1 MLASKQFTKQ
11 TKEKSMSVNQ
21 IVTELM
27 SGTLTNDD
35 IEKVAQALKYARSQV
50 AKTIRRQ
57 LSPGVSVKFYHPKQN
72 FYIAGTVNRIKQK
85 YVLVDTAQ
93 GRYNV
98 PANLL
103 ETV

>member
-1 MLASKQFTKQ
+1 
-11 TKEKSMSVNQ
+11 V
-21 IVTELM
+21 
-27 SGTLTNDD
+27 G
-35 IEKVAQALKYARSQV
+35 
-50 AKTIRRQ
+50 KTIKRQ

-85 YVLVDTAQ
+85 YVLVDTPQ

-103 ETV
+103 ETA

>member
-1 MLASKQFTKQ
+1 
-11 TKEKSMSVNQ
+11 MSVNH

-35 IEKVAQALKYARSQV
+35 IERVAQALKHARAQV
-50 AKTIRRQ
+50 GREVKRQ
-57 LSPGVSVKFYHPKQN
+57 LAPGVSVKFYHPKQN

-85 YVLVDTAQ
+85 YVLVDTAK

-103 ETV
+103 EMA

>member
-1 MLASKQFTKQ
+1 
-11 TKEKSMSVNQ
+11 MSVNQ

-27 SGTLTNDD
+27 SGTLTNED
-35 IEKVAQALKYARSQV
+35 IEQVAQALKYARAQV
-50 AKTIRRQ
+50 GKTIKRQ
-57 LSPGVSVKFYHPKQN
+57 LTPGVSVKFYHPKQN
-72 FYIAGTVNRIKQK
+72 FYIAGKVNRIKQK

-103 ETV
+103 EMA

>member
-1 MLASKQFTKQ
+1 
-11 TKEKSMSVNQ
+11 MSVDQ
-21 IVTELM
+21 IVNELM

-35 IEKVAQALKYARSQV
+35 IEQVAQALKYARAQV
-50 AKTIRRQ
+50 GRQIKRQ
-57 LSPGVSVKFYHPKQN
+57 LHPGLSVKFYHPKQN

-85 YVLVDTAQ
+85 YVLVDTAR

-103 ETV
+103 EVA

>member
-1 MLASKQFTKQ
+1 MTVS
-11 TKEKSMSVNQ
+11 Q

-27 SGTLTNDD
+27 SGSLTNED
-35 IEKVAQALKYARSQV
+35 IEKVAQALKYARAQV
-50 AKTIRRQ
+50 GKTVKRQ

-85 YVLVDTAQ
+85 YILVDTAQ

-103 ETV
+103 EVA

>member
-1 MLASKQFTKQ
+1 MN
-11 TKEKSMSVNQ
+11 VDQ

-27 SGTLTNDD
+27 SGQLGNDD
-35 IEKVAQALKYARSQV
+35 IERVAQALKYARAQV
-50 AKTIRRQ
+50 GKTVKRQ

-103 ETV
+103 EVA

>member
-1 MLASKQFTKQ
+1 MN
-11 TKEKSMSVNQ
+11 VDQ

-27 SGTLTNDD
+27 SGSLNNDD
-35 IEKVAQALKYARSQV
+35 IERVAQALKYARAQV
-50 AKTIRRQ
+50 GREVKRQ
-57 LSPGVSVKFYHPKQN
+57 LAPGASVRFYHPKQN

-85 YVLVDTAQ
+85 YVLVDTPR

-103 ETV
+103 EMA

>member
-1 MLASKQFTKQ
+1 MN
-11 TKEKSMSVNQ
+11 VDQ

-27 SGTLTNDD
+27 SGALTNDD
-35 IEKVAQALKYARSQV
+35 IEQVAQALKYARAQV
-50 AKTIRRQ
+50 GREVKRQ
-57 LSPGVSVKFYHPKQN
+57 LAPGASVKFYHPKQN

-85 YVLVDTAQ
+85 YVLVDTAK

-103 ETV
+103 EMA

>member
-1 MLASKQFTKQ
+1 
-11 TKEKSMSVNQ
+11 MSVTQ

-27 SGTLTNDD
+27 SGSLTNED
-35 IEKVAQALKYARSQV
+35 IEQVAQALKYARAQV
-50 AKTIRRQ
+50 GKTIKRQ
-57 LSPGVSVKFYHPKQN
+57 LTPGVSVKFYHPKQN

-85 YVLVDTAQ
+85 YVLVDTPQ

-103 ETV
+103 EVA